1 MSRASTYALMSVFE
15 DTLNMRIE
23 VSFEEALGFFSLLR
37 SYNQL
42 EGARVHELLHAID
55 DAIPRTAY
63 PDTAAGANPN
73 NGKRAYSICVG
84 REGSPVLYIKRY
96 VHEKEDPLPTERVR
110 LIKRAARKALADE
123 IDYEMEDVGIPGYG
137 VRIEQFRFWW
147 D

>member
-15 DTLNMRIE
+15 GTLHMRIE
-23 VSFEEALGFFSLLR
+23 VSFAEALGFFSLLR

-42 EGARVHELLHAID
+42 EGAKVHELLYAID
-55 DAIPRTAY
+55 NTIPRTKY
-63 PDTAAGANPN
+63 PDAGGLPNPN
-73 NGKRAYSICVG
+73 NGKRAYAISVG

-96 VHEKEDPLPTERVR
+96 IHVKDGPLSAERVR
-110 LIKRAARKALADE
+110 LIKQAARKALADE
-123 IDYEMEDVGIPGYG
+123 IDYELEDVRIPGYG